1 MATSNR
7 LWYFEDNI
15 ITLNRITC
23 FFTTQIHTI
32 SNKSRMCVDCDYVN
46 SLIYQDNVT
55 GLVVANVYRPIR
67 KQEPELFN
75 KVVVWRKIAN

>member
-7 LWYFEDNI
+7 LWYFEDDI
-15 ITLNRITC
+15 ITLNRITR

-32 SNKSRMCVDCDYVN
+32 SNKSRMCVDCNYVN

-67 KQEPELFN
+67 
-75 KVVVWRKIAN
+75 